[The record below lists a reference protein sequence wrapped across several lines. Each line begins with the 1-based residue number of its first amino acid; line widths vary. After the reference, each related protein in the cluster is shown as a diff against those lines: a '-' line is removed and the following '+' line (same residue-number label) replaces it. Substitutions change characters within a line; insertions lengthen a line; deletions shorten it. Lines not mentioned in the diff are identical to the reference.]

1 MQPAVRSSAIR
12 AAAEVIECAGRWIT
26 PGLIDCHTCL
36 VHAAK
41 RVHKFELRLS
51 GTSYRQIFLSH
62 SRISAHVNSSDFVK
76 SPRHFLHT
84 QIHEGAHLRRHKG

>member
-1 MQPAVRSSAIR
+1 M
-12 AAAEVIECAGRWIT
+12 
-26 PGLIDCHTCL
+26 IDCHTHL

-41 RVHKFELRLS
+41 RVHEFELRLA
-51 GTSYRQIFLSH
+51 GASYGQLFLSR
-62 SRISAHVNSSDFVK
+62 SGIPAHVNSSDFVE